1 MASATKIPLITTGLS
16 GLVGSTFH
24 DAYSDAYEMTNLD
37 ISHPTQ
43 PVDITSYDQ
52 VAQAI
57 VNHPAKTI
65 IHLAAFTN
73 VTAAFEQENDKD
85 GIAYKVNVL
94 GTENVAKAAKES
106 GKHLI
111 HISTAFVFDGAKETM
126 YTEVDETNPI
136 EWYGKTKALAEEV
149 VANTLDAESWSILRI
164 DFPFRSQPSPR
175 PDIARKN
182 IQALKLGYPLF
193 NDHFFG
199 PTYLDDFTRV
209 LNFFVESK
217 TTGLFNCSSGEKW
230 SDYELGQALIKALEL
245 PYEAKAGKLD
255 DYLKTLNRPYQR
267 NTAMDTT
274 KLTKILPFKQSTIEE
289 SLSSIILEE

>member
-1 MASATKIPLITTGLS
+1 MSSSKIPLITTGLS
-16 GLVGSTFH
+16 GLVGSTFR

-37 ISHPTQ
+37 ITHPTQ

-52 VAQAI
+52 VSQAI
-57 VNHPAKTI
+57 GNHPAQTI

-73 VTAAFEQENDKD
+73 VTAAFDQTNDED

-94 GTENVAKAAKES
+94 GTENVARAAKES

-111 HISTAFVFDGAKETM
+111 HISTAFVFDGTKDTL
-126 YTEVDETNPI
+126 YTENDPTNPI

-149 VANTLDAESWSILRI
+149 VAQIMPDNDWSILRI

-182 IQALKLGYPLF
+182 IQALKNGYPLF
-193 NDHFFG
+193 TDHFFG
-199 PTYLDDFTRV
+199 PTYLDDFSRV
-209 LNFFVESK
+209 LDFFVTSK
-217 TTGLFNCSSGEKW
+217 TAGLYNCSSGEKW
-230 SDYELGQALIKALEL
+230 SDYELGQALINTLDL
-245 PYEAKAGKLD
+245 PYTAKTGKLD
-255 DYLKTLNRPYQR
+255 DYLKTLSRPYQR

-274 KLTKILPFKQSTIEE
+274 KLTKILPFTQKSIEE
-289 SLSSIILEE
+289 SLSTIILEE